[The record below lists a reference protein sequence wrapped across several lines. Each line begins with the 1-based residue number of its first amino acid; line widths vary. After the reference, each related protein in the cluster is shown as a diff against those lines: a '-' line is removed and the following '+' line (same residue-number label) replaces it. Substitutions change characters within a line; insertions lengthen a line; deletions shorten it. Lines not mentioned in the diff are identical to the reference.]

1 MGVAIGPGIGIL
13 GLMGIG
19 LGMGIGSGNIGIFD
33 GIGIIAGSLALIIF
47 SIGIGGTSSPK
58 GLGGAIG
65 GIIKSSPL
73 KKSSERLMPGPK
85 PKSSGGTSLMGG
97 IIGDG
102 T

>member
-1 MGVAIGPGIGIL
+1 MGIGVAIGPGIGIL
-13 GLMGIG
+13 GLIDIGI
-19 LGMGIGSGNIGIFD
+19 GIGSGNIGIFD
-33 GIGIIAGSLALIIF
+33 GIGIIAGSLAIIIF
-47 SIGIGGTSSPK
+47 SIGMGGTSSPK

-73 KKSSERLMPGPK
+73 KKSSERLIPGPK

-97 IIGDG
+97 ITGNG